1 MKTLPLNEAKNN
13 LSAVVE
19 DVSSTH
25 QPVTITRHGRPAAI
39 LIAPEDLETLTETL
53 AWLAD
58 PEHAAEMAESA
69 EDITQGRTLSLDEV
83 RAHLDS
89 RR

>member
-1 MKTLPLNEAKNN
+1 MTDFENMSQAALPDYDDRTHD
-13 LSAVVE
+13 LS
-19 DVSSTH
+19 
-25 QPVTITRHGRPAAI
+25 GF
-39 LIAPEDLETLTETL
+39 DLEDPE

-69 EDITQGRTLSLDEV
+69 EDIRQSRTLSLDEV
-83 RAHLDS
+83 RAQLAA